1 MVSMATNKAHN
12 TAACMLAGVL
22 CMLAPRA
29 ANAVEPLKLS
39 GSIAGVV
46 NDSRGVPQMGA
57 TVTVYNRQD
66 RQVGKVLSD
75 EHGQFRLAGLF
86 PASYSLRV
94 TLASFVPAI
103 RRDISVEAGRLRLLH
118 VSLNTLFSSIQLD
131 YPNLESG
138 SLISDDW
145 KWVLRSASDLRPVM
159 RFREDPVGAGQDPP
173 VTVFA
178 DTRGIL
184 RLSAGDGQL
193 VTNAASEA
201 DLGTAFALETSLY
214 GNSLLQLSGNFG
226 YGSQTGVPV
235 AAFRTSYSHS
245 LAGGKPVVSVTM
257 RQLYLQERLGPVLAG
272 TDAGMPILRTLSASV
287 DNRTQVTDNVS
298 VQYGSQVDMVS
309 FVDHLTYL
317 SPYARLE
324 WALDDATDVEV
335 AYSSGN
341 ARPDMGDTAADD
353 AELRE
358 DLNTLGMFPR
368 LSLDAGRTQLQR
380 GEEYEVAVAHKI
392 GSRGVR
398 LSAYHEAL
406 SDAALAMVAP
416 TGFFMAGNMVPDL
429 FSNTSVF
436 NAGNFDMT
444 GLDAA
449 ITQNL
454 GEHATASVSYGNE
467 GALTAWHEELEG
479 NSPDELRSMIHAGR
493 RQDVTARLALTAP
506 RTGTRL
512 IASYQ
517 IALGDARWVMAG
529 NPYSMQPL
537 RSLPGLNLGLRQ
549 PIPGLG
555 KRVEATAE
563 LRNILA
569 QGYLGINTPG
579 GLLLLVDN
587 PRSVRGGLAFIF

>member
-1 MVSMATNKAHN
+1 MVTNKAHN
-12 TAACMLAGVL
+12 TAACMLAGFL
-22 CMLAPRA
+22 CLLAPGAGDA
-29 ANAVEPLKLS
+29 AEAVKLS

-66 RQVGKVLSD
+66 RQVGKALSD
-75 EHGQFRLAGLF
+75 ENGQFRLAGLF
-86 PASYSLRV
+86 PSMYSLRV
-94 TLASFVPAI
+94 TLASFVPAV
-103 RRDISVEAGRLRLLH
+103 RKDISVEAGRLRLLH

-131 YPNLESG
+131 YPNIESG

-145 KWVLRSASDLRPVM
+145 KWVLRSASDVRPVM
-159 RFREDPVGAGQDPP
+159 RFQEQPVGAGQDPP

-184 RLSAGDGQL
+184 RLSAGDGQM

-226 YGSQTGVPV
+226 YGSQTGVPA
-235 AAFRTSYSHS
+235 AAFRTSYSHE

-257 RQLYLQERLGPVLAG
+257 RQLYLPERVGPVLAG
-272 TDAGMPILRTLSASV
+272 TDAGIPILRTLSASV

-309 FVDHLTYL
+309 FLDHLTYL
-317 SPYARLE
+317 SPYARLS
-324 WALDDATDVEV
+324 WAVDDATDVEV

-341 ARPDMGDTAADD
+341 ARPEMGDSTADE
-353 AELRE
+353 AELRQ

-368 LSLDAGRTQLQR
+368 LSLAEGRTRLQR
-380 GEEYEVAVAHKI
+380 GVEYEVAATRKM
-392 GSRGVR
+392 GSRAVR
-398 LSAYHEAL
+398 LSAYREAL
-406 SDAALAMVAP
+406 DDAAIAMVMPA
-416 TGFFMAGNMVPDL
+416 GFFMAGNMVPDL

-436 NAGNFDMT
+436 NAGNFEMT

-449 ITQNL
+449 VTQNL

-467 GALTAWHEELEG
+467 GALTAWHEELVSD
-479 NSPDELRSMIHAGR
+479 SPDELRSMIHAGR
-493 RQDVTARLALTAP
+493 RQAVTGRLAMTAP
-506 RTGTRL
+506 RTGTHL

-537 RSLPGLNLGLRQ
+537 RSLPGLNVGLRQ

-569 QGYLGINTPG
+569 QGYLGINTSSG
-579 GLLLLVDN
+579 RLLLVDN

>member
-1 MVSMATNKAHN
+1 MVTNKAHN
-12 TAACMLAGVL
+12 TAACMLAGFL
-22 CMLAPRA
+22 CLLAPGAGDA
-29 ANAVEPLKLS
+29 AEAVKLS

-66 RQVGKVLSD
+66 RQVGKALSD
-75 EHGQFRLAGLF
+75 ENGQFRLAGLF
-86 PASYSLRV
+86 PSMYSLRV
-94 TLASFVPAI
+94 TLASFVPAV
-103 RRDISVEAGRLRLLH
+103 RKDISVEAGRLRLLH

-131 YPNLESG
+131 YPNIESG

-145 KWVLRSASDLRPVM
+145 KWVLRSASDVRPVM
-159 RFREDPVGAGQDPP
+159 RFQEQPVGAGQDPP

-184 RLSAGDGQL
+184 RLSAGDGQM

-201 DLGTAFALETSLY
+201 DIGTAFALETSLY

-226 YGSQTGVPV
+226 YGSQTGVPA
-235 AAFRTSYSHS
+235 AAFRTSYSHE

-257 RQLYLQERLGPVLAG
+257 RQLYLPERVGPVLAG
-272 TDAGMPILRTLSASV
+272 TDAGIPILRTLSASV

-309 FVDHLTYL
+309 FLDHLTYL
-317 SPYARLE
+317 SPYARLS
-324 WALDDATDVEV
+324 WAVDDATDVEV

-341 ARPDMGDTAADD
+341 ARPEMGDSTADE
-353 AELRE
+353 AELRQ

-368 LSLDAGRTQLQR
+368 LSLANGRTRLQR
-380 GEEYEVAVAHKI
+380 GVEYEVAATRKM
-392 GSRGVR
+392 GSRAVR
-398 LSAYHEAL
+398 LSAYREAL
-406 SDAALAMVAP
+406 DDAAIAMVMPA
-416 TGFFMAGNMVPDL
+416 GFFMAGNMVPDL

-436 NAGNFDMT
+436 NAGNFEMT

-449 ITQNL
+449 VTQNL

-467 GALTAWHEELEG
+467 GALTAWHEELVSD
-479 NSPDELRSMIHAGR
+479 SPDELRSMIHAGR
-493 RQDVTARLALTAP
+493 RQAVTGRLAMTAP
-506 RTGTRL
+506 RTGTHL

-537 RSLPGLNLGLRQ
+537 RSLPGLNVGLRQ

-569 QGYLGINTPG
+569 QGYLGINTSSG
-579 GLLLLVDN
+579 RLLLVDN

>member
-1 MVSMATNKAHN
+1 MVTNKAHN
-12 TAACMLAGVL
+12 TAACMLAGFL
-22 CMLAPRA
+22 CLLAPGAGDA
-29 ANAVEPLKLS
+29 AEAVKLS

-66 RQVGKVLSD
+66 RQVGKALSD
-75 EHGQFRLAGLF
+75 ENGQFRLAGLF
-86 PASYSLRV
+86 PSMYSLRV
-94 TLASFVPAI
+94 TLASFVPAV
-103 RRDISVEAGRLRLLH
+103 RKDISVEAGRLRLLH

-131 YPNLESG
+131 YPNIESG

-145 KWVLRSASDLRPVM
+145 KWVLRSASDVRPVM
-159 RFREDPVGAGQDPP
+159 RFQEQPVGAGQDPP

-184 RLSAGDGQL
+184 RLSAGDGQM

-226 YGSQTGVPV
+226 YGSQTGVPA
-235 AAFRTSYSHS
+235 AAFRTSYSHE

-257 RQLYLQERLGPVLAG
+257 RQLYLPERVGPVLAG
-272 TDAGMPILRTLSASV
+272 TDAGIPILRTLSASV

-309 FVDHLTYL
+309 FLDHLTYL
-317 SPYARLE
+317 SPYARLS
-324 WALDDATDVEV
+324 WAVDDATDLEV

-341 ARPDMGDTAADD
+341 ARPEMGDSTADE
-353 AELRE
+353 AELRQ

-368 LSLDAGRTQLQR
+368 LSLAEGRTRLQR
-380 GEEYEVAVAHKI
+380 GVEYEVAATRKM
-392 GSRGVR
+392 GSRAVR
-398 LSAYHEAL
+398 LSAYREAL
-406 SDAALAMVAP
+406 DDAAIAMVMPA
-416 TGFFMAGNMVPDL
+416 GFFMAGNMVPDL

-436 NAGNFDMT
+436 NAGNFEMT

-449 ITQNL
+449 FTQNL

-467 GALTAWHEELEG
+467 GALTAWHEELVSD
-479 NSPDELRSMIHAGR
+479 SPDELRSMIHAGR
-493 RQDVTARLALTAP
+493 RQAVTGRLAMTAP
-506 RTGTRL
+506 RTGTHL

-537 RSLPGLNLGLRQ
+537 RSLPGLNVGLRQ

-569 QGYLGINTPG
+569 QGYLGINTSSG
-579 GLLLLVDN
+579 RLLLVDN

>member
-1 MVSMATNKAHN
+1 MVTNKAHN

-22 CMLAPRA
+22 CLLAPRA
-29 ANAVEPLKLS
+29 AEGVEPIKLS
-39 GSIAGVV
+39 GSITGVV

-66 RQVGKVLSD
+66 RQVGKILSD
-75 EHGQFRLAGLF
+75 SNGQFRFAGLF
-86 PASYSLRV
+86 PSLYSLRV

-103 RRDISVEAGRLRLLH
+103 RKDIAVEAGQLSRLR

-131 YPNLESG
+131 YPNIESG

-145 KWVLRSASDLRPVM
+145 KWVLRSASDVRPVM
-159 RFREDPVGAGQDPP
+159 RFREDPVGAGQNPP
-173 VTVFA
+173 VALFA

-184 RLSAGDGQL
+184 RFSAGDGQM
-193 VTNAASEA
+193 VASTTSEA

-214 GNSLLQLSGNFG
+214 GNSLLQMSGNFG
-226 YGSQTGVPV
+226 YGSQTGVPA
-235 AAFRTSYSHS
+235 AAFRTSYSRE

-257 RQLYLQERLGPVLAG
+257 RQLYLPERMGPVLAG
-272 TDAGMPILRTLSASV
+272 TDAGVPILRSLTASV
-287 DNRTQVTDNVS
+287 DNRTQVADSVS
-298 VQYGSQVDMVS
+298 VQYGTQVDMVS
-309 FVDHLTYL
+309 FLDHLTYL
-317 SPYARLE
+317 SPYARLA
-324 WALDDATDVEV
+324 WAMDNSTDVEV

-341 ARPDMGDTAADD
+341 ARPEMADGGMDD
-353 AELRE
+353 AELRQ

-368 LSLDAGRTQLQR
+368 LSLAGGHTRLQR
-380 GEEYEVAVAHKI
+380 GEEYEVAVARKI
-392 GSRGVR
+392 GSRAVR
-398 LSAYHEAL
+398 LSAYREAV

-416 TGFFMAGNMVPDL
+416 AGFFMAGNIVPDL
-429 FSNTSVF
+429 FSNSSVF
-436 NAGNFDMT
+436 NAGNFDMS

-449 ITQNL
+449 FTQNL
-454 GEHATASVSYGNE
+454 GERASVTVSYGNE
-467 GALTAWHEELEG
+467 GALTAWHEELVSD
-479 NSPDELRSMIHAGR
+479 SPDELRSMIHAAR
-493 RQDVTARLALTAP
+493 RQAVTARFAMTAP
-506 RTGTRL
+506 RTGTHL

-537 RSLPGLNLGLRQ
+537 RALPGLNVSLRQ

-569 QGYLGINTPG
+569 QGYLGIDTSSG
-579 GLLLLVDN
+579 QLLLVDN

>member
-1 MVSMATNKAHN
+1 MVTKKAYN

-22 CMLAPRA
+22 CMLVPGA
-29 ANAVEPLKLS
+29 AHAAEAVKLS

-57 TVTVYNRQD
+57 TVTVYNHQA

-75 EHGQFRLAGLF
+75 QDGQFRLAGLF
-86 PASYSLRV
+86 PSMYSLRV

-103 RRDISVEAGRLRLLH
+103 RKDISVEAGRLRLLH

-131 YPNLESG
+131 YPNVENG

-145 KWVLRSASDLRPVM
+145 KWVLRSASDVRPVM
-159 RFREDPVGAGQDPP
+159 RFREDPVGAGQGPP
-173 VTVFA
+173 VTLFA

-184 RLSAGDGQL
+184 RFSAGDGAM
-193 VTNAASEA
+193 VASSASEA

-226 YGSQTGVPV
+226 YGSQTGVPA
-235 AAFRTSYSHS
+235 AAFRTSYSRE

-257 RQLYLQERLGPVLAG
+257 RQLYLPERLGPVLAG
-272 TDAGMPILRTLSASV
+272 TDAGIPILRSLSASM

-309 FVDHLTYL
+309 FLDHFTYL
-317 SPYARLE
+317 SPYARLT
-324 WALDDATDVEV
+324 WAVDDATDVEL

-341 ARPDMGDTAADD
+341 ARPEMADTGADD
-353 AELRE
+353 ADLRQ

-368 LSLDAGRTQLQR
+368 LSLARGRTRLQR
-380 GEEYEVAVAHKI
+380 GEEYEVAVARKM
-392 GSRGVR
+392 GSRAVR
-398 LSAYHEAL
+398 LSAYRERL
-406 SDAALAMVAP
+406 SDAALAMVMPA
-416 TGFFMAGNMVPDL
+416 GFFMPGNIVPDL
-429 FSNTSVF
+429 FSNSSVF
-436 NAGNFDMT
+436 NAGNFGMT

-449 ITQNL
+449 FTQNL
-454 GEHATASVSYGNE
+454 GEHVSATVSYGNE
-467 GALTAWHEELEG
+467 GALTAWHEELVSD
-479 NSPDELRSMIHAGR
+479 SPDELRSMIHAGR
-493 RQDVTARLALTAP
+493 RQAVTARLAMTVP
-506 RTGTRL
+506 HSGTHL

-517 IALGDARWVMAG
+517 IALGDTRWVLAG

-537 RSLPGLNLGLRQ
+537 RSLPGLNVCLRQ

-569 QGYLGINTPG
+569 QGYLGLNTSG
-579 GLLLLVDN
+579 GHLLLVDN

>member
-1 MVSMATNKAHN
+1 MVTNKAHN
-12 TAACMLAGVL
+12 TAACMLVGVL
-22 CMLAPRA
+22 CMLAPA
-29 ANAVEPLKLS
+29 AADAAEPVKLS

-66 RQVGKVLSD
+66 RQVGKILSD
-75 EHGQFRLAGLF
+75 QNGQFRLPDLF
-86 PASYSLRV
+86 PSLYSLRV

-103 RRDISVEAGRLRLLH
+103 RKNISVEAGRLSLLH

-131 YPNLESG
+131 YPNMENG

-145 KWVLRSASDLRPVM
+145 KWVLRSASDARPVM
-159 RFREDPVGAGQDPP
+159 RFREERVGAGQDPP

-184 RLSAGDGQL
+184 RFSAGDGQM
-193 VTNAASEA
+193 VANASSEA

-226 YGSQTGVPV
+226 YGSQTGVP
-235 AAFRTSYSHS
+235 ATAFRTSYSRE
-245 LAGGKPVVSVTM
+245 LAGDKPVVSVTM
-257 RQLYLQERLGPVLAG
+257 RQLYLPERLGPVLAG
-272 TDAGMPILRTLSASV
+272 TDAGIPILRSLSASV

-309 FVDHLTYL
+309 FLDHLTYL
-317 SPYARLE
+317 SPYARLS
-324 WALDDATDVEV
+324 WAADDATDVEV

-341 ARPDMGDTAADD
+341 ARPDMVDAGADD
-353 AELRE
+353 AGLRE
-358 DLNTLGMFPR
+358 DLNSLGMFPR
-368 LSLDAGRTQLQR
+368 LSLADGHTRLQR
-380 GEEYEVAVAHKI
+380 GEEYEVAVAHKM
-392 GSRGVR
+392 GSRALR
-398 LSAYHEAL
+398 LSAYREML
-406 SDAALAMVAP
+406 SDAAIAIVTPA
-416 TGFFMAGNMVPDL
+416 GFFMSGNIVPDL
-429 FSNTSVF
+429 FSNSSVF

-449 ITQNL
+449 FTQNL
-454 GEHATASVSYGNE
+454 GEHVSVTVSYGNE
-467 GALTAWHEELEG
+467 GALTAWHEELES

-493 RQDVTARLALTAP
+493 RQAITGRLTATVP
-506 RTGTRL
+506 RTGTHL
-512 IASYQ
+512 IATYQ
-517 IALGDARWVMAG
+517 IAIGDARWVMAD

-537 RSLPGLNLGLRQ
+537 RSLPGLNFCVRQ

-563 LRNILA
+563 LRNVLA
-569 QGYLGINTPG
+569 QGYLGINTAG
-579 GLLLLVDN
+579 GRLLLVDN

>member
-1 MVSMATNKAHN
+1 MVTNKAHN

-22 CMLAPRA
+22 CLLAPGA
-29 ANAVEPLKLS
+29 ASAIEPVKLS

-57 TVTVYNRQD
+57 TVIVYNRQD
-66 RQVGKVLSD
+66 RQVGKILSD
-75 EHGQFRLAGLF
+75 QNGEFHLAGLF
-86 PASYSLRV
+86 PSIYSLRV
-94 TLASFVPAI
+94 TLASFVPAV
-103 RRDISVEAGRLRLLH
+103 RKDIAVEAGRLSRLH

-145 KWVLRSASDLRPVM
+145 KWVLRSASDVRPVM
-159 RFREDPVGAGQDPP
+159 RFREDPVGAGQIPP

-184 RLSAGDGQL
+184 RFSAGDGQ
-193 VTNAASEA
+193 VVANAANEA

-226 YGSQTGVPV
+226 YGSQTGVPA
-235 AAFRTSYSHS
+235 AAFRTSYSHE

-257 RQLYLQERLGPVLAG
+257 RQLYLPERMGLVLAG
-272 TDAGMPILRTLSASV
+272 TDAGIPILRTVSASV

-309 FVDHLTYL
+309 FLDHFTYL
-317 SPYARLE
+317 SPYARLS
-324 WALDDATDVEV
+324 WAVDDATDVEID
-335 AYSSGN
+335 YSSGN
-341 ARPDMGDTAADD
+341 ARPEMADTGVDD
-353 AELRE
+353 AELRQ

-368 LSLDAGRTQLQR
+368 LSLADGRTRLQR
-380 GEEYEVAVAHKI
+380 AEEYEVAVARKM
-392 GSRGVR
+392 GSRAVR
-398 LSAYHEAL
+398 LSAYREAL
-406 SDAALAMVAP
+406 GDAAIAMVMPA
-416 TGFFMAGNMVPDL
+416 GFFMAGNIVPDL

-436 NAGNFDMT
+436 NAGNFDMA

-449 ITQNL
+449 FTQNL
-454 GEHATASVSYGNE
+454 GEHVSASMSYGNE
-467 GALTAWHEELEG
+467 GALTAWHEELVS

-493 RQDVTARLALTAP
+493 RQAVTARLAMTVP
-506 RTGTRL
+506 HSGTHL

-537 RSLPGLNLGLRQ
+537 RSLPGLNVGLRQ

-569 QGYLGINTPG
+569 QGYLGINTSG
-579 GLLLLVDN
+579 GQLLLVDN

>member
-1 MVSMATNKAHN
+1 MVTNKAHN
-12 TAACMLAGVL
+12 TAACMLAGFL
-22 CMLAPRA
+22 CLLAPGAGDA
-29 ANAVEPLKLS
+29 AEAVKLS

-66 RQVGKVLSD
+66 RQVGKALSD
-75 EHGQFRLAGLF
+75 ENGQFRLAGLF
-86 PASYSLRV
+86 PSMYSLRV
-94 TLASFVPAI
+94 TLASFVPAV
-103 RRDISVEAGRLRLLH
+103 RKDISVEAGRLRLLH

-131 YPNLESG
+131 YPNIESG

-145 KWVLRSASDLRPVM
+145 KWVLRSASDVRPVM
-159 RFREDPVGAGQDPP
+159 RFQEQPVGAGQDPP

-184 RLSAGDGQL
+184 RLSAGDGQM

-226 YGSQTGVPV
+226 YGSQTGVPA
-235 AAFRTSYSHS
+235 AAFRTSYSHE

-257 RQLYLQERLGPVLAG
+257 RQLYLPERVGPVLAG
-272 TDAGMPILRTLSASV
+272 TDAGIPILRTLSASV

-309 FVDHLTYL
+309 FLDHLTYL
-317 SPYARLE
+317 SPYARLS
-324 WALDDATDVEV
+324 WAVDDATDVEV

-341 ARPDMGDTAADD
+341 ARPEMGDSTADE
-353 AELRE
+353 AELRQ

-368 LSLDAGRTQLQR
+368 LSLANGRTRLQR
-380 GEEYEVAVAHKI
+380 GVEYEVAATRKM
-392 GSRGVR
+392 GSRAVR
-398 LSAYHEAL
+398 LSAYREAL
-406 SDAALAMVAP
+406 DDAAIAMVMPA
-416 TGFFMAGNMVPDL
+416 GFFMAGNMVPDL

-436 NAGNFDMT
+436 NAGNFEMT

-449 ITQNL
+449 VTQNL

-467 GALTAWHEELEG
+467 GALTAWHEELVSD
-479 NSPDELRSMIHAGR
+479 SPDELRSMIHAGR
-493 RQDVTARLALTAP
+493 RQAVTGRLAMTAP
-506 RTGTRL
+506 RTGTHL

-537 RSLPGLNLGLRQ
+537 RSLPGLNVGLRQ

-569 QGYLGINTPG
+569 QGYLGINTSSG
-579 GLLLLVDN
+579 RLLLVDN

>member
-1 MVSMATNKAHN
+1 MVTNKAHN
-12 TAACMLAGVL
+12 TAACMLAGFL
-22 CMLAPRA
+22 CLLAPGAGDA
-29 ANAVEPLKLS
+29 AEAVKLS

-66 RQVGKVLSD
+66 RQVGKALSD
-75 EHGQFRLAGLF
+75 ENGQFRLAGLF
-86 PASYSLRV
+86 PSMYSLRV
-94 TLASFVPAI
+94 TLASFVPAV
-103 RRDISVEAGRLRLLH
+103 RKDISVEAGRLRLLH

-131 YPNLESG
+131 YPNIESG

-145 KWVLRSASDLRPVM
+145 KWVLRSASDVRPVM
-159 RFREDPVGAGQDPP
+159 RFQEQPVGAGQDPP

-184 RLSAGDGQL
+184 RLSAGDGQM

-226 YGSQTGVPV
+226 YGSQTGVPA
-235 AAFRTSYSHS
+235 AAFRTSYSHE

-257 RQLYLQERLGPVLAG
+257 RQLYLPERVGPVLAG
-272 TDAGMPILRTLSASV
+272 TDAGIPILRTLSASV

-309 FVDHLTYL
+309 FLDHLTYL
-317 SPYARLE
+317 SPYARLS
-324 WALDDATDVEV
+324 WAVDDATDVEV

-341 ARPDMGDTAADD
+341 ARPEMGDSTADE
-353 AELRE
+353 AELRQ

-368 LSLDAGRTQLQR
+368 LSLAEGRTRLQR
-380 GEEYEVAVAHKI
+380 GVEYEVAATRKM
-392 GSRGVR
+392 GSRAVR
-398 LSAYHEAL
+398 LSAYREAL
-406 SDAALAMVAP
+406 DDAAIAMVMPA
-416 TGFFMAGNMVPDL
+416 GFFMAGNMVPDL

-436 NAGNFDMT
+436 NAGNFEMT

-449 ITQNL
+449 FTQNL

-467 GALTAWHEELEG
+467 GALTAWHEELVSD
-479 NSPDELRSMIHAGR
+479 SPDELRSMIHAGR
-493 RQDVTARLALTAP
+493 RQAVTGRLAMTAP
-506 RTGTRL
+506 RTGTHL

-537 RSLPGLNLGLRQ
+537 RSLPGLNVGLRQ

-569 QGYLGINTPG
+569 QGYLGINTSSG
-579 GLLLLVDN
+579 RLLLVDN

>member
-1 MVSMATNKAHN
+1 MVTNKAHN
-12 TAACMLAGVL
+12 TAACMLAGFL
-22 CMLAPRA
+22 CLLAPGAGDA
-29 ANAVEPLKLS
+29 AEAVKLS

-66 RQVGKVLSD
+66 RQVGKALSD
-75 EHGQFRLAGLF
+75 ENGQFRLAGLF
-86 PASYSLRV
+86 PSMYSLRV
-94 TLASFVPAI
+94 TLASFVPAV
-103 RRDISVEAGRLRLLH
+103 RKDISVEAGRLRLLH

-131 YPNLESG
+131 YPNIESG

-145 KWVLRSASDLRPVM
+145 KWVLRSASDVRPVM
-159 RFREDPVGAGQDPP
+159 RFQEQPVGAGQDPP

-184 RLSAGDGQL
+184 RLSAGDGQM

-226 YGSQTGVPV
+226 YGSQTGVPA
-235 AAFRTSYSHS
+235 AAFRTSYSHE

-257 RQLYLQERLGPVLAG
+257 RQLYLPERVGPVLAG
-272 TDAGMPILRTLSASV
+272 TDAGIPILRTLSASV

-309 FVDHLTYL
+309 FLDHLTYL
-317 SPYARLE
+317 SPYARLS
-324 WALDDATDVEV
+324 WAVDDATDLEV

-341 ARPDMGDTAADD
+341 ARPEMGDATADE
-353 AELRE
+353 AELRQ

-368 LSLDAGRTQLQR
+368 LSLAEGRTRLQR
-380 GEEYEVAVAHKI
+380 GVEYEVAATRKM
-392 GSRGVR
+392 GSRAVR
-398 LSAYHEAL
+398 LSAYREAL
-406 SDAALAMVAP
+406 DDAAIAMVMPA
-416 TGFFMAGNMVPDL
+416 GFFMAGNMVPDL

-436 NAGNFDMT
+436 NAGNFEMT

-449 ITQNL
+449 VTQNL

-467 GALTAWHEELEG
+467 GALTAWHEELVSD
-479 NSPDELRSMIHAGR
+479 SPDELRSMIHAGR
-493 RQDVTARLALTAP
+493 RQAVTGRLAMTAP
-506 RTGTRL
+506 RTGTHL

-537 RSLPGLNLGLRQ
+537 RSLPGLNVGLRQ

-569 QGYLGINTPG
+569 QGYLGINTSSG
-579 GLLLLVDN
+579 RLLLVDN

>member
-1 MVSMATNKAHN
+1 MVTNKAHN

-22 CMLAPRA
+22 CMLAPGA
-29 ANAVEPLKLS
+29 AGAAEPLKLS

-57 TVTVYNRQD
+57 AVTVYNRQD
-66 RQVGKVLSD
+66 RQVGRILSD
-75 EHGQFRLAGLF
+75 ENGQFRFPGLF
-86 PASYSLRV
+86 PSLYSLRV

-103 RRDISVEAGRLRLLH
+103 RQNISVGAGRLSLLH

-145 KWVLRSASDLRPVM
+145 KWVLRSASDTRPVM

-173 VTVFA
+173 VTVFT

-184 RLSAGDGQL
+184 RFSAGDGQM
-193 VTNAASEA
+193 VANAASEA
-201 DLGTAFALETSLY
+201 DLGTAFAVETSLY

-226 YGSQTGVPV
+226 YGSQTGVP
-235 AAFRTSYSHS
+235 ATAFRTSYSRE

-257 RQLYLQERLGPVLAG
+257 RQLYLPERLGPVLAG
-272 TDAGMPILRTLSASV
+272 TDAGVPILRSLSASV

-309 FVDHLTYL
+309 FLDHFTYL
-317 SPYARLE
+317 SPYARLS
-324 WALDDATDVEV
+324 WAVDDATDVEV
-335 AYSSGN
+335 DYSSGN
-341 ARPDMGDTAADD
+341 ARPEIGDAGADD
-353 AELRE
+353 AELRQ

-368 LSLDAGRTQLQR
+368 LSLSDGHTRLQR
-380 GEEYEVAVAHKI
+380 GEEYEVAVAHKM
-392 GSRGVR
+392 GSRSVR
-398 LSAYHEAL
+398 LSAYREAL
-406 SDAALAMVAP
+406 SDAAIAIVMPA
-416 TGFFMAGNMVPDL
+416 GFFMSGNIVPDL
-429 FSNTSVF
+429 FSNTSIF
-436 NAGNFDMT
+436 NAGDFDMA
-444 GLDAA
+444 GLDASF
-449 ITQNL
+449 TQNL
-454 GEHATASVSYGNE
+454 GEHVSATMSYGNE
-467 GALTAWHEELEG
+467 GALTAWHEELES

-493 RQDVTARLALTAP
+493 RQAITERLAATMP
-506 RTGTRL
+506 RTGTHV
-512 IASYQ
+512 IVSYQ

-537 RSLPGLNLGLRQ
+537 RSLPGLNVCLRQ

-569 QGYLGINTPG
+569 QGYLGVNTSG
-579 GLLLLVDN
+579 GRLLLVDN

>member
-1 MVSMATNKAHN
+1 MVTNKAHN

-22 CMLAPRA
+22 CLLAPGA
-29 ANAVEPLKLS
+29 ASAIEPVKLS

-57 TVTVYNRQD
+57 TVIVYNRQD
-66 RQVGKVLSD
+66 RQVGKILSD
-75 EHGQFRLAGLF
+75 QNGEFHLAGLF
-86 PASYSLRV
+86 PSIYSLRV
-94 TLASFVPAI
+94 TLASFVPAV
-103 RRDISVEAGRLRLLH
+103 RKDIAVEAGRLSRLH

-145 KWVLRSASDLRPVM
+145 KWVLRSASDVRPVM
-159 RFREDPVGAGQDPP
+159 RFREDPVGAGQIPP

-184 RLSAGDGQL
+184 RFSAGDGQ
-193 VTNAASEA
+193 VVANAANEA

-226 YGSQTGVPV
+226 YGSQTGVPA
-235 AAFRTSYSHS
+235 AAFRTSYSHE

-257 RQLYLQERLGPVLAG
+257 RQLYLPERMGLVLAG
-272 TDAGMPILRTLSASV
+272 TDAGIPILRTVSASV
-287 DNRTQVTDNVS
+287 DNHTQVTDNVS

-309 FVDHLTYL
+309 FLDHFTYL
-317 SPYARLE
+317 SPYARLS
-324 WALDDATDVEV
+324 WAVDDATDVEID
-335 AYSSGN
+335 YSSGN
-341 ARPDMGDTAADD
+341 ARPEMADTGVDD
-353 AELRE
+353 AELRQ

-368 LSLDAGRTQLQR
+368 LSLADGRTRLQR
-380 GEEYEVAVAHKI
+380 AEEYEVAVARKM
-392 GSRGVR
+392 GSRAVR
-398 LSAYHEAL
+398 LSAYREAL
-406 SDAALAMVAP
+406 GDAAIAMVMPA
-416 TGFFMAGNMVPDL
+416 GFFMAGNIVPDL

-436 NAGNFDMT
+436 NAGNFDMA

-449 ITQNL
+449 FTQNL
-454 GEHATASVSYGNE
+454 GEHVSASMSYGNE
-467 GALTAWHEELEG
+467 GALTAWHEELVS

-493 RQDVTARLALTAP
+493 RQAVTARLAMTVP
-506 RTGTRL
+506 HSGTHL

-537 RSLPGLNLGLRQ
+537 RSLPGLNVGLRQ

-569 QGYLGINTPG
+569 QGYLGINTSG
-579 GLLLLVDN
+579 GQLLLVDN

>member
-1 MVSMATNKAHN
+1 MVTNKAHN
-12 TAACMLAGVL
+12 TAACMLAGFL
-22 CMLAPRA
+22 CLLAPGAGDA
-29 ANAVEPLKLS
+29 AEAVKLS

-66 RQVGKVLSD
+66 RQVGKALSD
-75 EHGQFRLAGLF
+75 ENGQFRLAGLF
-86 PASYSLRV
+86 PSMYSLRV
-94 TLASFVPAI
+94 TLASFVPAV
-103 RRDISVEAGRLRLLH
+103 RKDISVEAGRLRLLH

-131 YPNLESG
+131 YPNIESG

-145 KWVLRSASDLRPVM
+145 KWVLRSASDVRPVM
-159 RFREDPVGAGQDPP
+159 RFQEQPVGAGQDPP

-184 RLSAGDGQL
+184 RLSAGDGQM

-226 YGSQTGVPV
+226 YGSQTGVPA
-235 AAFRTSYSHS
+235 AAFRTSYSHE

-257 RQLYLQERLGPVLAG
+257 RQLYLPERVGPVLAG
-272 TDAGMPILRTLSASV
+272 TDAGIPILRTLSASV

-309 FVDHLTYL
+309 FLDHLTYL
-317 SPYARLE
+317 SPYARLS
-324 WALDDATDVEV
+324 WAVDDATDLEV

-341 ARPDMGDTAADD
+341 ARPEMGDSTADE
-353 AELRE
+353 AELRQ

-368 LSLDAGRTQLQR
+368 LSLAEGRTRLQR
-380 GEEYEVAVAHKI
+380 GVEYEVAATRKM
-392 GSRGVR
+392 GSRAVR
-398 LSAYHEAL
+398 LSAYREAL
-406 SDAALAMVAP
+406 DDAAIAMVMPA
-416 TGFFMAGNMVPDL
+416 GFFMAGNMVPDL

-436 NAGNFDMT
+436 NAGNFEMT

-449 ITQNL
+449 VTQNL

-467 GALTAWHEELEG
+467 GALTAWHEELVSD
-479 NSPDELRSMIHAGR
+479 SPDELRSMIHAGR
-493 RQDVTARLALTAP
+493 RQAVTGRLAMTAP
-506 RTGTRL
+506 RTGTHL

-537 RSLPGLNLGLRQ
+537 RSLPGLNVGLRQ

-569 QGYLGINTPG
+569 QGYLGINTSSG
-579 GLLLLVDN
+579 RLLLVDN

>member
-1 MVSMATNKAHN
+1 MVTNKAHN
-12 TAACMLAGVL
+12 TAACMLAGFL
-22 CMLAPRA
+22 CLLAPGAGDA
-29 ANAVEPLKLS
+29 AEAVKLS

-66 RQVGKVLSD
+66 RQVGKALSD
-75 EHGQFRLAGLF
+75 ENGQFRLAGLF
-86 PASYSLRV
+86 PSMYSLRV
-94 TLASFVPAI
+94 TLASFVPAV
-103 RRDISVEAGRLRLLH
+103 RKDISVEAGRLRLLH

-131 YPNLESG
+131 YPNIESG

-145 KWVLRSASDLRPVM
+145 KWVLRSASDVRPVM
-159 RFREDPVGAGQDPP
+159 RFQEQPVGAGQDPP

-184 RLSAGDGQL
+184 RLSAGDGQM

-226 YGSQTGVPV
+226 YGSQTGVPA
-235 AAFRTSYSHS
+235 AAFRTSYSHE

-257 RQLYLQERLGPVLAG
+257 RQLYLPERVGPVLAG
-272 TDAGMPILRTLSASV
+272 TDAGIPILRTLSASV

-309 FVDHLTYL
+309 FLDHLTYL
-317 SPYARLE
+317 SPYARLS
-324 WALDDATDVEV
+324 WAVDDATDLEV

-341 ARPDMGDTAADD
+341 ARPEMGDSTADE
-353 AELRE
+353 AELRQ

-368 LSLDAGRTQLQR
+368 LSLANGRTRLQR
-380 GEEYEVAVAHKI
+380 GVEYEVAATRKM
-392 GSRGVR
+392 GSRAVR
-398 LSAYHEAL
+398 LSAYREAL
-406 SDAALAMVAP
+406 DDAAIAMVMPA
-416 TGFFMAGNMVPDL
+416 GFFMAGNMVPDL

-436 NAGNFDMT
+436 NAGNFEMT

-449 ITQNL
+449 FTQNL

-467 GALTAWHEELEG
+467 GALTAWHEELVSD
-479 NSPDELRSMIHAGR
+479 SPDELRSMIHAGR
-493 RQDVTARLALTAP
+493 RQAVTGRLAMTAP
-506 RTGTRL
+506 RTGTHL

-537 RSLPGLNLGLRQ
+537 RSLPGLNVGLRQ

-569 QGYLGINTPG
+569 QGYLGINTSSG
-579 GLLLLVDN
+579 RLLLVDN